1 MVRRGGPTRAEHR
14 LNLFPYQVTG
24 AKFLAA
30 GGSGLFDEPGLGKS
44 AQALTAAVMMG
55 AKTVRVVCPASVVG
69 VWHREAKLWA
79 PGVTVE
85 AMSYER
91 AVKTCA
97 SWSTACQLVL
107 DEAHYLKTRTSQRSK
122 TLLETS
128 VIGRHGRSICL
139 TGTPMPNHPGEMYP
153 VLRSLAP
160 ASLSFQ
166 GRTLNWGQF
175 VTKFCRTERTPFT
188 DFKIVGG
195 KNHELL
201 TRILDPF
208 FLRRRKADV
217 MTDLPPLRVT
227 VTPLTNAAAVKA
239 LRTAERDAPSD
250 VLELVE
256 RGEIAAEFLAT
267 LRRLTGLAKVPAAVE
282 YIRELLD
289 GGVEKLVVFAQ
300 HRDVIR
306 GLWEGLDSCGALAIT
321 GGMHLDTRI
330 NAVKTFQEK
339 PYCRVF
345 IGQLQAAGTGIT
357 LTAASRLLFVE
368 SSWVPAENEQ
378 AAMRI
383 HRIGQKNTCEVEFLT
398 LEGSLDE
405 RIQAVCARKLSDIV
419 KVFG

>member
-1 MVRRGGPTRAEHR
+1 M
-14 LNLFPYQVTG
+14 NLFPYQVTG
-24 AKFLAA
+24 AKFLAS

-91 AVKTCA
+91 AVKTWE
-97 SWSTACQLVL
+97 SWIGSDVLVF
-107 DEAHYLKTRTSQRSK
+107 DESHYLKSRSAKRSQA
-122 TLLETS
+122 LLSAPCLGKSTKQFA
-128 VIGRHGRSICL
+128 L
-139 TGTPMPNHPGEMYP
+139 TGTPMPNHPGELFML
-153 VLRSLAP
+153 LRALAP
-160 ASLSFQ
+160 AALHISTS
-166 GRTLNWGQF
+166 RPLNWGQF
-175 VTKFCRTERTPFT
+175 ITKFCVTQQTPFT

-227 VTPLTNAAAVKA
+227 VTPLTNAAAFKA
-239 LRTAERDAPSD
+239 LRTAEREAPQPLTTAIHLATGASLGD
-250 VLELVE
+250 DFDLLAQIKENPHV
-256 RGEIAAEFLAT
+256 AT

-300 HRDVIR
+300 HTEVVQQIHAAF
-306 GLWEGLDSCGALAIT
+306 ESECVMIT
-321 GGMHLDTRI
+321 GDTKFRSL
-330 NAVKTFQEK
+330 AVANFQQD
-339 PYCRVF
+339 PITRVF

-383 HRIGQKNTCEVEFLT
+383 HRIGQKNACEVEFLT